1 MSNCVSFDANGFL
14 VQSPS
19 CDFVLLT
26 QQEYTAL
33 STENIPLLMD
43 TYFKLDSI
51 LTGQIVGAFLVTFVV
66 GHGLGRLVRI
76 MGKHV

>member
-43 TYFKLDSI
+43 TYFKLDPI

>member
-1 MSNCVSFDANGFL
+1 MICVAFDANGYL
-14 VQSPS
+14 VQSQN
-19 CDFVLLT
+19 CDYVLLT
-26 QQEYTAL
+26 QTEYTAL
-33 STENIPLLMD
+33 SVENIPSLMD
-43 TYFKLDSI
+43 TYFKLDPV

>member
-1 MSNCVSFDANGFL
+1 MSQCVAFDTNGYL
-14 VQSPS
+14 VQSPN
-19 CDFVLLT
+19 CEYVLLT
-26 QQEYTAL
+26 QTEYTAL
-33 STENIPLLMD
+33 STENITSLMD
-43 TYFKLDSI
+43 TYFKLDPI